1 MKDGIY
7 KIAFD
12 TNVNRNGQLDGIV
25 TVKDGHINGGD
36 YVCYY
41 QGVLSDDKVLIKSV
55 PHNKNDTTAFNN
67 YDAVELDLTISDAG
81 SHYSFSGSVKG
92 NPSQKIHGKLHF
104 LNTLV

>member
-41 QGVLSDDKVLIKSV
+41 QGVLSGDKVTVRSV

-67 YDAVELDLTISDAG
+67 HDAVELELTLKEVG
-81 SHYSFSGSVKG
+81 SSYHFQGAVKG
-92 NPSQKIHGKLHF
+92 NPSQTINGKLHF
-104 LNTLV
+104 LNDLI